1 LEKKEM
7 EKEAK
12 LKMLKKYQA
21 ELLEQIKEMEE
32 DPEYWKVELE
42 DTRHELKDIN
52 LEIKL
57 TKQEK

>member
-1 LEKKEM
+1 M